1 MMVSIESAVCIV
13 ADAFEHMMMKS
24 ETFDEMCKRCELS
37 NDDVKRKIELALV
50 GSGWQFVNR
59 GLVLTNRAE
68 SVAYTKFVRLLKEEL
83 AR

>member
-1 MMVSIESAVCIV
+1 MVSIESAVCIV
-13 ADAFEHMMMKS
+13 ADVFEYTMVKP

-59 GLVLTNRAE
+59 GLVLTNRVE